1 MGDFYCNTSSSN
13 KGRSEKSRSYTF
25 YLDKIKKLNCKSE
38 FDKLE
43 AFCTDGDIRPP
54 YPYQWV
60 ATSRIIPGDDDKFEG
75 IGSSPLEA
83 IRNLYNNMEVNLK
96 ELN

>member
-1 MGDFYCNTSSSN
+1 MKAIERSN
-13 KGRSEKSRSYTF
+13 INPKQRDINF
-25 YLDKIKKLNCKSE
+25 YLEKIGIERFNA
-38 FDKLE
+38 LE
-43 AFCTDGDIRPP
+43 VFSTVGDIRPP